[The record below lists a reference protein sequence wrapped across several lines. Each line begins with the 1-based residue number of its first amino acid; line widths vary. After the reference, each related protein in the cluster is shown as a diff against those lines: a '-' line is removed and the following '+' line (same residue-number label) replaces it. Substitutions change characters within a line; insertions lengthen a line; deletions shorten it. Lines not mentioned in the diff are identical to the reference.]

1 MSKEVLQAI
10 KAICDEKHIP
20 VESVMATIEQ
30 ALAAA
35 YRKDF
40 GNRLQN
46 LKVEFNPATMHIRV
60 YDIKT
65 VVEDQELPTEEE
77 LAALAATPPVHNTTQ
92 TTPTP
97 PWKGGDESKE

>member
-1 MSKEVLQAI
+1 MPKEVLQAI
-10 KAICDEKHIP
+10 KAICEEKHIP
-20 VESVMATIEQ
+20 MESVLATIEQ

-46 LKVEFNPATMHIRV
+46 LKVEFNPENMKMRI

-65 VVEDQELPTEEE
+65 VVEDQELPSEEE
-77 LAALAATPPVHNTTQ
+77 LRVASYELR
-92 TTPTP
+92 
-97 PWKGGDESKE
+97 DESGKGTGEEEKK